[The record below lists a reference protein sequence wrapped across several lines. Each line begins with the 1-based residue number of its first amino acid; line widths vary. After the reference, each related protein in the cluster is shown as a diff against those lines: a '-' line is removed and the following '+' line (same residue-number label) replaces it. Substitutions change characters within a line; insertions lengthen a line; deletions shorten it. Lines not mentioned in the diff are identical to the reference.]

1 MVASVQTQ
9 HVVHACPVMQVHST
23 SSAVCLGS
31 RSGICTLEMVLSVSQ
46 LLTQVVC
53 WLLCAALWTRYSALH
68 KLCVQQC
75 PRSSVAGLVWLLE
88 QAGFSSVQ
96 LSTSLETYYVGRNVF
111 TGFTSIITCGL

>member
-1 MVASVQTQ
+1 
-9 HVVHACPVMQVHST
+9 MQVHST
-23 SSAVCLGS
+23 SSAVYLGL

-46 LLTQVVC
+46 LLTHVVC
-53 WLLCAALWTRYSALH
+53 WLLCAALH

-75 PRSSVAGLVWLLE
+75 PRSSVVGLVWLLE